1 MIFYKKVVDKLV
13 ILLYNYLRI
22 NAHFSGLERIE
33 GSFLCKWLIKN
44 VFLLKEK
51 LTKSF
56 DMPRFFVTKEQV
68 SDGEVTL
75 FGDDA
80 HHISRSLRMAAG
92 EEITVCDM
100 QKNEYVC
107 VLCEFLPDRVTARVV
122 SQSKSDTE
130 PPFCAHLYQALPKGD
145 KLDSVIQKSVECG
158 VFSVTTFNSE
168 RCIAKEK
175 GDEEKKLARRQ
186 RIALE
191 AAKQSGRGI
200 IPEINPTVSFKEA
213 VACAGKAD
221 IALFC
226 YEGDGTVSLKSFL
239 HEKKEQLVGVDSP
252 TVSIVIG
259 SEGGFSL
266 SEVEAARS
274 AGLVPIGLGKRIL
287 RTETAS
293 SFVLGCLC
301 YEFEL

>member
-1 MIFYKKVVDKLV
+1 
-13 ILLYNYLRI
+13 
-22 NAHFSGLERIE
+22 
-33 GSFLCKWLIKN
+33 
-44 VFLLKEK
+44 
-51 LTKSF
+51 
-56 DMPRFFVTKEQV
+56 MPRFFVTKEQI
-68 SDGEVTL
+68 SNGIVTVM
-75 FGDDA
+75 GDDA

-92 EEITVCDM
+92 EGITVCDM
-100 QKNEYVC
+100 QKNEYNC
-107 VLCEFLPDRVTARVV
+107 VLEEFLPDRVTARVI

-130 PPFCAHLYQALPKGD
+130 PPFKAYLYQALPKGD
-145 KLDSVIQKSVECG
+145 KLDSIIQKSVECG

-175 GDEEKKLARRQ
+175 GDEDKKLQRRQ

-191 AAKQSGRGI
+191 AAKQSGRGT
-200 IPEINPTVSFKEA
+200 IPEIVPTVSFKEA
-213 VACAGKAD
+213 ILRASQAD

-226 YEGDGTVSLKSFL
+226 YEGDGTVSLKGFL
-239 HEKKEQLVGVDSP
+239 HEKKEQLVGVEDP

-266 SEVEAARS
+266 SEVEAARA
-274 AGLVPIGLGKRIL
+274 AGLTPIGLGKRIL